1 MAAQTYNINIK
12 GDINFEAL
20 PKLIEQ
26 LNALSAEVAALN
38 KMTFEGMQK
47 SMGDLIAPFIVVSL
61 PRARGERD
69 FVFRLYF
76 RLTTSFNSRAHGGR
90 DNARADEPLQI
101 KFVSIHAPARGATTG
116 SMRIRTRRKFQFTR
130 PRGARRKKWALA
142 GVQSTF
148 QFTRPRGA
156 RQQKTQK
163 KGGEIMFQ
171 FTRPRGARRAD
182 MVKHAPKSAFQFT
195 RPRGARH
202 N

>member
-101 KFVSIHAPARGATTG
+101 KFVSIHAPAGGATAVSQTQDADTVVSIHAPGGGATAQRCSTVFLATSVSIHAPARGAT
-116 SMRIRTRRKFQFTR
+116 
-130 PRGARRKKWALA
+130 ARM
-142 GVQSTF
+142 S
-148 QFTRPRGA
+148 PNA
-156 RQQKTQK
+156 RAQ
-163 KGGEIMFQ
+163 
-171 FTRPRGARRAD
+171 
-182 MVKHAPKSAFQFT
+182 
-195 RPRGARH
+195 
-202 N
+202 